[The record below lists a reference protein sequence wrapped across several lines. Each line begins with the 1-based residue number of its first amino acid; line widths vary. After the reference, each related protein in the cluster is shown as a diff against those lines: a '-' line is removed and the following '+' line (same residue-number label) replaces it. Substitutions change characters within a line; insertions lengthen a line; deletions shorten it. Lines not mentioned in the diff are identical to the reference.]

1 MTNPLLAA
9 SVLSLVLAA
18 PLARAADISPE
29 GNWSRGDG
37 KARVRI
43 EPCGND
49 LCAINTWIKPG
60 VKDEKIGDKL
70 IMTVKPAT
78 QGKWSGKAFDP
89 QRNLTYRLS
98 MDVGADR
105 MTTRGCVL
113 GGLVCKGV
121 NWTRIS

>member
-9 SVLSLVLAA
+9 SALALALTA
-18 PLARAADISPE
+18 PLAQAGDISPE

-60 VKDEKIGDKL
+60 VKDEKVGDKL
-70 IMTVKPAT
+70 VMTVKPAA
-78 QGKWSGKAFDP
+78 QGKWSGKAYDP
-89 QRNLTYRLS
+89 QRNMTYRLS
-98 MDVGADR
+98 MDVGAER

-121 NWTRIS
+121 NWTRIG